1 MAGINHNRTTSG
13 VILPPEVSNEIWQ
26 DTQNESVIQR
36 LVPKVT
42 LPGSGIT
49 IQTITGDPVAEWVAE
64 TAAKPVGESTFGQ
77 KSMTPYKAAII
88 ELFSDEFRRDKAAL
102 FNALQTRLP
111 GALAKLF
118 DTAVLFGPAP
128 GSNFDTLAAAPQA
141 SINTAGSVYS
151 GLLGALSSVATVGKS
166 DITSWALSAQGEI
179 KVLGELDG
187 DNRPLFTMN
196 PQTDGAIGSL
206 LGRSVYKNQAVYK
219 AAGGAGTKET
229 LGFAGD
235 WASARWGTVEGIK
248 IDITDQ
254 ATVTKGSDNIN
265 LWQRNMFAVR
275 VEVEF
280 GFIVRDVNRFVRL
293 TGVSGA

>member
-1 MAGINHNRTTSG
+1 MAGINTNRTTAG
-13 VILPPEVSNEIWQ
+13 VLLPPQVSNEIWQ

-42 LPGSGIT
+42 LPGSGVT

-64 TAAKPVGESTFGQ
+64 TDEKPVGDSTFGQ

-88 ELFSDEFRRDKAAL
+88 EAFSDEFRRDKAAL

-118 DTAVLFGPAP
+118 DTAVMFGPSP
-128 GSNFDTLAAAPQA
+128 GSNFDNLSTAPTA

-151 GLLGALSSVATVGKS
+151 GLLGALSSVATVGKG
-166 DITSWALSAQGEI
+166 DITAWALSAAGEI
-179 KVLGELDG
+179 KALGELDG

-196 PQTDGAIGSL
+196 PQQDGSIGSL
-206 LGRSVYKNQAVYK
+206 LGRPVYKNNAVYK
-219 AAGGAGTKET
+219 AAGGAGTTET

-248 IDITDQ
+248 IAVTDQ
-254 ATVTKGSDNIN
+254 ATITKGSETLN

-280 GFIVRDVNRFVRL
+280 GFIVRDVNKFVRL
-293 TGVSGA
+293 TGTAGA

>member
-13 VILPPEVSNEIWQ
+13 VVLPPEVSNEIWQ

-64 TAAKPVGESTFGQ
+64 TDEKPVGESTFGQ

-118 DTAVLFGPAP
+118 DTACLFGPAP
-128 GSNFDTLAAAPQA
+128 GSNFDTLTSAPQA
-141 SINTAGSVYS
+141 SINTAGSVYT

-166 DITSWALSAQGEI
+166 DISSWALSAQGEI